1 MQVSA
6 AGWAGSAMSGL
17 VISNAQVFYD
27 KSVEAVRDIS
37 LSVEPGKIVCLLGA
51 NGAGKSTLMKAIS
64 RILYPEKGH
73 LTSGT
78 ILYRGR
84 DLSHAGSDDVVR
96 EGIVLVPEG
105 RRLFIDLTVEE
116 NILMGG
122 FHCSRSQRKE
132 RLEKVYNLFP
142 DLAAYRRRVAGY
154 LSGGQQQMVAIGRA
168 LMSGPS
174 LLMLDEPTLGLA
186 PRIAQEIFAAI
197 GTLSRETSLSVLVVE
212 QNASL
217 ALNLA
222 DYGYVVEQ
230 GRVVFDGTREQLL
243 NSPEIREFYLGIDG
257 TSSTGSMRDVKHYKR
272 RKRWLS

>member
-1 MQVSA
+1 
-6 AGWAGSAMSGL
+6 
-17 VISNAQVFYD
+17 
-27 KSVEAVRDIS
+27 
-37 LSVEPGKIVCLLGA
+37 
-51 NGAGKSTLMKAIS
+51 
-64 RILYPEKGH
+64 
-73 LTSGT
+73 
-78 ILYRGR
+78 
-84 DLSHAGSDDVVR
+84 
-96 EGIVLVPEG
+96 
-105 RRLFIDLTVEE
+105 
-116 NILMGG
+116 
-122 FHCSRSQRKE
+122 
-132 RLEKVYNLFP
+132 
-142 DLAAYRRRVAGY
+142 
-154 LSGGQQQMVAIGRA
+154 MVAIGRA